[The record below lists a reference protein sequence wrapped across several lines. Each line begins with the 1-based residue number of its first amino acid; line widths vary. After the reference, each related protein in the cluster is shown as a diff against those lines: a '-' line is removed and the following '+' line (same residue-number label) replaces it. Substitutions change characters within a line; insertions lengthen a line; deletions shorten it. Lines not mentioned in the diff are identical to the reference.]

1 MDQRTVL
8 PTNQLR
14 ARLVSLLGA
23 LELGL
28 VERRQIVR
36 LCLLAA
42 LAGEHT
48 LLIGPPGT
56 AKSELARRLHAV
68 FRDARYFERLLT
80 RFSVPEE
87 LFGPLSIK
95 ALEEDR
101 YERHTIGFL
110 PDASVAFID
119 EVFKANSAILNA
131 LLTLLNEREFDNG
144 SGRQRCPLITAIGAT
159 NEVPEDAVAEAFFDR
174 FLVRVPVEPVS
185 AAAFGRLLETGR
197 GASWA
202 HPLPAMCLDA
212 ADLAALNQAAA
223 QVSLPSDVNAV
234 LGELRN
240 QFAADQTY
248 VSDRRWVKIVHL
260 LRMAAASEE
269 RPTVLIWDLL
279 LLPWCTGPDVP
290 RQAAVSDWLQT
301 RLGVRATFSPPRLR
315 RVVEAFEAQ
324 LDVELKANDLDYD
337 ESGRLRFSASE
348 LAQDIG
354 DAKGGANASR
364 MTYNR
369 QRRYGK
375 LHIAARS
382 GQIDQL
388 LARIDSYAD
397 ELADQSRSLATY
409 CAGSL
414 WMDSGLTERISAN
427 LTATVEAIVN
437 LRHRAAKA
445 RDGFLGLPKLSGDNG
460 DIPEPVDHEPLSDV

>member
-1 MDQRTVL
+1 MN
-8 PTNQLR
+8 PLR
-14 ARLVSLLGA
+14 NRLLGLLDA
-23 LELGL
+23 LETGL
-28 VERRQIVR
+28 VERRRIVR

-56 AKSELARRLHAV
+56 AKSELARRLHTV
-68 FRDARYFERLLT
+68 FRNARYLERLLT

-101 YERHTIGFL
+101 YERHTAGFL

-144 SGRQRCPLITAIGAT
+144 SGRQRCPLISAIGAT

-174 FLVRVPVEPVS
+174 FLVRVPMEPVS
-185 AAAFGRLLETGR
+185 AGAFERLLETER
-197 GASWA
+197 GACWV
-202 HPLPAMCLDA
+202 HPLPEVCLDG
-212 ADLAALNQAAA
+212 ADLAAMNQAATR
-223 QVSLPSDVNAV
+223 VRLPDGVKAL
-234 LGELRN
+234 LGQLRS

-269 RPTVLIWDLL
+269 RPEVQLWDLL
-279 LLPWCTGPDVP
+279 LLPWCTAPDAR
-290 RQAAVSDWLQT
+290 RQADVSDWLQT
-301 RLGVRATFSPPRLR
+301 RLGVRAAFSPPRLR

-324 LDVELKANDLDYD
+324 LELELKANDLDYD
-337 ESGRLRFSASE
+337 ESGRLRFSASD

-354 DAKGGANASR
+354 DAKGGAHAVR
-364 MTYNR
+364 MSYNR

-375 LHIAARS
+375 LHIDART

-388 LARIDSYAD
+388 LARIDTYAD
-397 ELADQSRSLATY
+397 ELGDQCQSLATY
-409 CAGSL
+409 CANSL
-414 WMDSGLTERISAN
+414 WLGHEITGQISTN
-427 LTATVEAIVN
+427 LAATVEAIIN
-437 LRHRAAKA
+437 LRHRTVRV
-445 RDGFLGLPKLSGDNG
+445 RDGFLNLPKLSVDSG
-460 DIPEPVDHEPLSDV
+460 DIPAPVDHEPLSDA